1 MSVDELLKTIR
12 TNPENVEFD
21 DVMTVIDANYTYTE
35 TGFKNGSGDDQ
46 VINETGAN
54 ARINFV
60 FSNRGRGE
68 AEGSDE
74 FFSLVD
80 GYGLPL
86 ITHSSAEFRKEVGG
100 RFADHREEFGQ
111 QVMEKL
117 AGSEADVCVLA
128 GYMLIVSGKMCRQYP
143 LLNLHPA
150 LPDGPTGTWQEVVWE
165 LIETKANKT
174 GAMVH
179 LATEEVDRGPVVSYV
194 NVPITGPKFDQ
205 HWASVVGKDLEEIKK
220 SEGENY
226 PLFRAIRDE
235 QYLREPYLLF
245 ETIRSVS
252 QGEIGV
258 MGGQVVD
265 ASGAPL
271 TASMPSGLCLDQQIA
286 EAMQEDPAKN
296 AS

>member
-1 MSVDELLKTIR
+1 MLNIGWFSTGRGEGSRGLLNFVQKRLI
-12 TNPENVEFD
+12 
-21 DVMTVIDANYTYTE
+21 A
-35 TGFKNGSGDDQ
+35 
-46 VINETGAN
+46 TGAD

-60 FSNRGRGE
+60 FSNRERGE

-74 FFSLVD
+74 FFNLVD
-80 GYGLPL
+80 GYDIPL
-86 ITHSSAEFRKEVGG
+86 VTHSSSAFRKQTGG
-100 RFADHREEFGQ
+100 RFSEHREEFDQ
-111 QVMEKL
+111 QVMDKL
-117 AGSEADVCVLA
+117 ASTEADVCVLA

-165 LIETKANKT
+165 LIETKATKT

-194 NVPITGPKFDQ
+194 NVPIIGPKFDQ
-205 HWASVVGKDLEEIKK
+205 HWASLIGRDLEEIKK
-220 SEGENY
+220 SEGESY

-258 MGGQVVD
+258 MGCQVVD
-265 ASGAPL
+265 ASEAPL
-271 TASMPSGLCLDQQIA
+271 TASMPSGLCLNRQIA
-286 EAMQEDPAKN
+286 QAMKEYPATS
-296 AS
+296 AG

>member
-1 MSVDELLKTIR
+1 MLNIGWFSTGRGEGSRGLLNFVQKRLT
-12 TNPENVEFD
+12 
-21 DVMTVIDANYTYTE
+21 A
-35 TGFKNGSGDDQ
+35 
-46 VINETGAN
+46 TGAD

-60 FSNRGRGE
+60 FSNRERGE

-74 FFSLVD
+74 FFNLVD
-80 GYGLPL
+80 GYDITLV
-86 ITHSSAEFRKEVGG
+86 THSSSAFRKQTGG
-100 RFADHREEFGQ
+100 RFSEHREEFDQ
-111 QVMEKL
+111 QVMDKL
-117 AGSEADVCVLA
+117 ASTKADVCVLA

-165 LIETKANKT
+165 LIETKATKT

-194 NVPITGPKFDQ
+194 NVPIIGPKFDQ
-205 HWASVVGKDLEEIKK
+205 YWESLIGRDLEEIKN
-220 SEGENY
+220 SEGESY

-252 QGEIGV
+252 QGEMSV
-258 MGGQVVD
+258 KGGQVVD
-265 ASGAPL
+265 ASGSSLA
-271 TASMPSGLCLDQQIA
+271 ASMPSGLCLDQQIA
-286 EAMQEDPAKN
+286 QAMKE
-296 AS
+296 

>member
-1 MSVDELLKTIR
+1 MLNIGWFSTGRGEGSRGLLNFVQKRLT
-12 TNPENVEFD
+12 
-21 DVMTVIDANYTYTE
+21 A
-35 TGFKNGSGDDQ
+35 
-46 VINETGAN
+46 TGAD

-60 FSNRGRGE
+60 FSNRERGE

-74 FFSLVD
+74 FFNLVD
-80 GYGLPL
+80 GYDITLV
-86 ITHSSAEFRKEVGG
+86 THSSSAFRKQTGG
-100 RFADHREEFGQ
+100 RFSEHREEFDQ
-111 QVMEKL
+111 QVMDNL
-117 AGSEADVCVLA
+117 ASTEADVCVLA

-165 LIETKANKT
+165 LIETKATKT

-194 NVPITGPKFDQ
+194 NVPIIGPKFDQ
-205 HWASVVGKDLEEIKK
+205 HWASLMGRDLEEIKN
-220 SEGENY
+220 SEGESY

-258 MGGQVVD
+258 TGGKVVD

-271 TASMPSGLCLDQQIA
+271 TASMPGGLCLDRQIA
-286 EAMQEDPAKN
+286 QAMKE
-296 AS
+296 

>member
-1 MSVDELLKTIR
+1 MLNIGWFSTGRGEGSRGLLNFVQQRLI
-12 TNPENVEFD
+12 
-21 DVMTVIDANYTYTE
+21 
-35 TGFKNGSGDDQ
+35 
-46 VINETGAN
+46 ETGAD

-60 FSNRGRGE
+60 FSNRERGE

-74 FFSLVD
+74 FFGMVD
-80 GYGLPL
+80 GYNIPL
-86 ITHSSAEFRKEVGG
+86 VTHSSSAFRRNTGG
-100 RFADHREEFGQ
+100 RFSEHREEFDQ
-111 QVMEKL
+111 QVMDKL
-117 AGSEADVCVLA
+117 ASTEADVCVLA

-165 LIETKANKT
+165 LIETKATKT

-205 HWASVVGKDLEEIKK
+205 HWESLVGRDLEEIKK
-220 SEGENY
+220 SEGENH
-226 PLFRAIRDE
+226 PLFRAIRGE

-245 ETIRSVS
+245 ETIHSVS

-258 MGGQVVD
+258 MGNRVVD

-271 TASMPSGLCLDQQIA
+271 TESMPNGLCLDRQITQ
-286 EAMQEDPAKN
+286 AMQEDPDTSAG
-296 AS
+296 

>member
-1 MSVDELLKTIR
+1 MLNIGWFSTGRGEGSRGLLNFVQKRLI
-12 TNPENVEFD
+12 
-21 DVMTVIDANYTYTE
+21 A
-35 TGFKNGSGDDQ
+35 
-46 VINETGAN
+46 TGAD

-60 FSNRGRGE
+60 FSNRERGE

-74 FFSLVD
+74 FFNLVD
-80 GYGLPL
+80 GYDITLV
-86 ITHSSAEFRKEVGG
+86 THSSSAFRKQTGG
-100 RFADHREEFGQ
+100 RFSEHREEFDQ
-111 QVMEKL
+111 QVMDKL
-117 AGSEADVCVLA
+117 ASTEADVCVLA

-165 LIETKANKT
+165 LIETKATKT

-194 NVPITGPKFDQ
+194 NVPIIGPKFEQ
-205 HWASVVGKDLEEIKK
+205 HWASLIGRDLEEIKK
-220 SEGENY
+220 SERESY

-271 TASMPSGLCLDQQIA
+271 TASMPSGLCLDRQIA
-286 EAMQEDPAKN
+286 QAMKEYPATS
-296 AS
+296 AG